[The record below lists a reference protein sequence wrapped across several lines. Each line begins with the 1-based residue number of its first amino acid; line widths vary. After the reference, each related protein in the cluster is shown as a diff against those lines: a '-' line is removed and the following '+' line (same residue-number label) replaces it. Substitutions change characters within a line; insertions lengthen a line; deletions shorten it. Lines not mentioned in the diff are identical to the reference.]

1 MPDEPQRP
9 VAPKGQ
15 ADPDPSSEPRSSVAT
30 EPAEGQQSAPATRR
44 RRRRRGGRGR
54 GRSQSG
60 SGPAAAPAEEATSEE
75 PKATTG
81 PKASPADEAP
91 DATEVTQPKARPS
104 PRRRRRGRFWQRVP
118 FTDLAALRKYLSEH
132 LRFVHRAEWVVDG
145 ATRKRHAS
153 DQFVLRRAVR
163 YELLEA
169 LRQ

>member
-30 EPAEGQQSAPATRR
+30 EPAEGQQAAPATRR

-91 DATEVTQPKARPS
+91 A
-104 PRRRRRGRFWQRVP
+104 
-118 FTDLAALRKYLSEH
+118 AALDLTPAVGSV
-132 LRFVHRAEWVVDG
+132 FVER
-145 ATRKRHAS
+145 
-153 DQFVLRRAVR
+153 LRR
-163 YELLEA
+163 LLRR
-169 LRQ
+169 LVGRRS